1 MAWRENPT
9 PDDYRRLH
17 VPYIDL
23 NHLYDYRE
31 WRWPHWKFDYKADDL
46 FESLHKEFNCIPFA
60 IQDPCYWFYD
70 VHELINAS
78 ETREEFET
86 ALRKRRDERF
96 QEIRK
101 GWSNTVGELALN
113 IPVWGS
119 SETDQINRWNAFIE
133 LSRHFSFGSLLAHFV
148 NYLPKNPPN
157 RPNVKSTTAPK
168 ALDQPEQTQ
177 QPDQPSPGLNDA
189 QIRRHVQELINR
201 LTSDNIT
208 QTIDT
213 LICLYQTDARQL
225 VTSALLDSTV
235 AFTGS
240 TEKRVDF
247 LLMIAEFISAANKT
261 MGVDVSRQFV
271 RHLME
276 TTGIRFAATSE
287 TESDAGSKCPDPPL
301 TPPSPPPPSATNT
314 RKTRAS
320 RKKTSKGPVR
330 NGRVEKPPPQRRIT
344 RNSTSVAAEGTRRS
358 ARLRQRAARSGS
370 G

>member
-9 PDDYRRLH
+9 PDDHRRLH

-23 NHLYDYRE
+23 DHVYDYRE

-78 ETREEFET
+78 KTREEFEI

-101 GWSNTVGELALN
+101 AWSNTVGELALN

-148 NYLPKNPPN
+148 NYLPKNPPSV
-157 RPNVKSTTAPK
+157 PNKKSTTAPK
-168 ALDQPEQTQ
+168 ALDQPEQPR
-177 QPDQPSPGLNDA
+177 QPGQPSLELNDA
-189 QIRRHVQELINR
+189 QIRRHVQDLINQ
-201 LTSDNIT
+201 LTSDNMSR
-208 QTIDT
+208 TIDT
-213 LICLYQTDARQL
+213 LIYLCQTDARQL

-247 LLMIAEFISAANKT
+247 LLMIAGFIAAANKT
-261 MGVDVSRQFV
+261 MAVDVSRQFV
-271 RHLME
+271 RQLME
-276 TTGIRFAATSE
+276 TMGIRFAATSE
-287 TESDAGSKCPDPPL
+287 TESDAGSKRLDPSL
-301 TPPSPPPPSATNT
+301 TPPSPPPPLAKKT
-314 RKTRAS
+314 RKMRATRGE
-320 RKKTSKGPVR
+320 KNSKGPVR
-330 NGRVEKPPPQRRIT
+330 NGRVEKSPPQRRTT
-344 RNSTSVAAEGTRRS
+344 RSSTSVASEGIRRS
-358 ARLRQRAARSGS
+358 ARLQQRAARSVS
-370 G
+370 